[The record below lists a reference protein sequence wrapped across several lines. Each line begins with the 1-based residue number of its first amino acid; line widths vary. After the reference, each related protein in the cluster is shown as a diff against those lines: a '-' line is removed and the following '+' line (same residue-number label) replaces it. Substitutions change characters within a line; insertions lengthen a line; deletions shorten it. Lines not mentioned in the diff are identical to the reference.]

1 MSPLARPLVDSQR
14 QIPQCFSQGPSW
26 TEPQLPTMMTD
37 FLSLTPSHPVLAP
50 ERCPLKPSA
59 SLPWCQA
66 LLSWEHMLRRHTVP
80 EGGSPSWGVRHFD
93 EGEEKGAWTTA
104 AAGPH
109 LPQGHS
115 HVSVSGGF
123 ETGTDVFLD
132 VLMDTRYLRN
142 GGPVG
147 TRICGPGH

>member
-1 MSPLARPLVDSQR
+1 MSTKALCLPAMVS
-14 QIPQCFSQGPSW
+14 GPA
-26 TEPQLPTMMTD
+26 
-37 FLSLTPSHPVLAP
+37 FLGAHAETSH
-50 ERCPLKPSA
+50 S
-59 SLPWCQA
+59 
-66 LLSWEHMLRRHTVP
+66 P